1 MSQIALPFDWPAPE
15 DSDAF
20 IVTSANRQAVDGI
33 DRPGSWPVRAAILT
47 GPRKSGR
54 SLLGRIFAAKTGG
67 TLIDDAEQHREAEI
81 FHRWNEAQ
89 EARRPLLI
97 VAMSAP
103 PIWKVKLPDLASRLS
118 ATPIFT
124 LGEPDDVL
132 VAMLLEKL
140 LGQRG
145 LQPGPGVIN
154 YIATRIE
161 RSYIALMR
169 VIDAL
174 DSAALSQHRAVTN
187 KLARVVLHDL
197 HMTEERDNIA

>member
-15 DSDAF
+15 NSDSF
-20 IVTSANRQAVDGI
+20 IVTVANRQAVDGI

-67 TLIDDAEQHREAEI
+67 TLIDDGEQHRETEI
-81 FHRWNEAQ
+81 FHRWNAAQ
-89 EARRPLLI
+89 EERRPLLI

-103 PIWKVKLPDLASRLS
+103 PLWKVKLPDLASRLS

-124 LGEPDDVL
+124 IGEPDDVL
-132 VAMLLEKL
+132 IGMLLEKL

-145 LQPGPGVIN
+145 LQPSPGVIN

-174 DSAALSQHRAVTN
+174 DSAALSQHRAVTI
-187 KLARVVLHDL
+187 KLARVVLQDL
-197 HMTEERDNIA
+197 HMMDGQENML